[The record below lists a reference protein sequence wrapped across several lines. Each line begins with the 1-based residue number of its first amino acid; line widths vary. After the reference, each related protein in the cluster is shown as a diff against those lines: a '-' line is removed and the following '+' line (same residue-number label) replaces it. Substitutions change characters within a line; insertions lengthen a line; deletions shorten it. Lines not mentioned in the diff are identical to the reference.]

1 MERQV
6 NLTLRLTGYIL
17 LQGMR
22 LKMKT
27 LIVYGT
33 RYGATA
39 GTSEEIAK
47 VLCEEDVDVRV
58 VNAKKEKVRD
68 ITEYE
73 LIIVGNGMKFT
84 GWTSEAKGFLRK
96 FAKEL
101 ATKKLAVFVSSAAQL
116 LHEHKGEH
124 EKMEEA
130 WTKYLVDEIAK
141 YDLNPIAM
149 AIFGGWV
156 NPENM
161 GWLDKKMAKFF
172 VEEMEAAGIK
182 GENGVYDTRDWDAIR
197 KWTKE
202 LVQKAR
208 A

>member
-1 MERQV
+1 
-6 NLTLRLTGYIL
+6 
-17 LQGMR
+17 
-22 LKMKT
+22 MKT

-39 GTSEEIAK
+39 GTSEEIGK
-47 VLCEEDVDVRV
+47 VLREEGFAVTVID
-58 VNAKKEKVRD
+58 AKKEKIQD
-68 ITEYE
+68 IKEYE
-73 LIIVGNGMKFT
+73 LIIIGNGMKFT

-96 FAKEL
+96 FASEL
-101 ATKKLAVFVSSAAQL
+101 ANKKLAVFVSSAAQL

-130 WTKYLVDEIAK
+130 WTKYLVEEIAK
-141 YDLNPIAM
+141 YELNPIAM

-172 VEEMEAAGIK
+172 IEELEAAGIK
-182 GENGVYDTRDWDAIR
+182 GENGIYDTRDWDSIR
-197 KWTKE
+197 KWSKE
-202 LVQKAR
+202 LAQKAR

>member
-1 MERQV
+1 V
-6 NLTLRLTGYIL
+6 WY
-17 LQGMR
+17 
-22 LKMKT
+22 LKLKT

-39 GTSEEIAK
+39 GTSEEISK
-47 VLCEEDVDVRV
+47 VLREEGFEVKVI
-58 VNAKKEKVRD
+58 NAKKDKIHD
-68 ITEYE
+68 IKEYE

-101 ATKKLAVFVSSAAQL
+101 ASKKVAVFVSSAAQL
-116 LHEHKGEH
+116 LHKHKGEQ

-130 WTKYLVDEIAK
+130 WTKYLVEEITK
-141 YDLNPIAM
+141 YELNPIAM

-156 NPENM
+156 NLENM
-161 GWLDKKMAKFF
+161 GWLDKRMAKFF
-172 VEEMEAAGIK
+172 IEELEAVGIK
-182 GENGVYDTRDWDAIR
+182 GENGIYDTRDWDTIR
-197 KWTKE
+197 KWAKE
-202 LVQKAR
+202 LAQKTR